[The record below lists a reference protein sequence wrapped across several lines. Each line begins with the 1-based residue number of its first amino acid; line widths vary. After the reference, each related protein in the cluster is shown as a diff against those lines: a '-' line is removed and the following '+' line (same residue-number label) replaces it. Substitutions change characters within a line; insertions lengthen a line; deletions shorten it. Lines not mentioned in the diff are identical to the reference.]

1 MEGTGLGV
9 VSLVVPELV
18 DAVLVDD
25 CDVGEV
31 PVHLVVVQTVA
42 HCEPR
47 REGETEG
54 ESSGR

>member
-18 DAVLVDD
+18 DAMLVDD

-31 PVHLVVVQTVA
+31 PVHLVVVQAVA

-47 REGETEG
+47 GERGRE
-54 ESSGR
+54 